1 MKISKIMSVV
11 SALTLSLAL
20 TSCGGDKA
28 NDNKDDNAK
37 APAET
42 SETAE
47 NKAEENKDG
56 EAETPTGETVKV
68 TMVTDEGGVN
78 DQSFNQGVWE
88 GLQKAKDELGIKADY
103 IESKDTKDY
112 TPNLETFADQEKN
125 LIVGAGFKMGG
136 AISEA
141 AQMYPETNY
150 AIVDVDVTVDKD
162 GNKIEAPTN
171 LLGIMF
177 RAQEPSFLV
186 GYIAGMTTETNKVGF
201 VGGQEGNIIWGFEYG
216 YKAGVDYAAKEK
228 GTDIEVLSQY
238 VGDFSDAQKGKSI
251 TATMYQNG
259 ADVVFHAAGG
269 AGEGV
274 IEAAK
279 EADKWVIGV
288 DRDQSDRAPEN
299 VLTSAMKNG
308 DVAVYQVVK
317 DMQEGKFEGGKTIE
331 LGLADGGAVGIAPTS
346 DKNVKPEILKAVD
359 EISEKIIS
367 GEIKVPYNEETYNQN
382 K

>member
-1 MKISKIMSVV
+1 MKKK
-11 SALTLSLAL
+11 LTLLAVL
-20 TSCGGDKA
+20 LMAMTLVACGGGNKKEA
-28 NDNKDDNAK
+28 DNKAANATK
-37 APAET
+37 
-42 SETAE
+42 
-47 NKAEENKDG
+47 EEST
-56 EAETPTGETVKV
+56 EAKTDVNVGF
-68 TMVTDEGGVN
+68 VTDEGGVN

-88 GLQKAKDELGIKADY
+88 GLQKAQKELGIKAEY

-125 LIVGAGFKMGG
+125 IIVGAGYKMGG
-136 AISEA
+136 NVAEA
-141 AQMYPETNY
+141 AGMYPEINY
-150 AIVDVDVTVDKD
+150 AIVDVDVTVDGN
-162 GNKIEAPTN
+162 GNKIEAPKN

-201 VGGQEGNIIWGFEYG
+201 VGGQESNIIWGFEYG
-216 YKAGVDYAAKEK
+216 YKAGVDYAAKER
-228 GTDIEVLSQY
+228 GTEIEVLSQY
-238 VGDFSDAQKGKSI
+238 VGNFSDAQKGKSI

-259 ADVVFHAAGG
+259 ADVVFHASGG

-279 EADKWVIGV
+279 EAGKWAIGV

-299 VLTSAMKNG
+299 VLTSAMKNA

-317 DMQEGKFEGGKTIE
+317 EMQEGKFEGGRTIE
-331 LGLADGGAVGIAPTS
+331 LGLADDGAVGIAPTS
-346 DKNVKPEILKAVD
+346 DKNVKPEVLKSVE
-359 EISEKIIS
+359 EISKKIVS
-367 GEIKVPYNEETYNQN
+367 GEIKVPYNEETYNEY

>member
-1 MKISKIMSVV
+1 MKKK
-11 SALTLSLAL
+11 LTLLAVL
-20 TSCGGDKA
+20 LMAMTLVACGGGNKKEA
-28 NDNKDDNAK
+28 DNKAANAAK
-37 APAET
+37 
-42 SETAE
+42 
-47 NKAEENKDG
+47 EEST
-56 EAETPTGETVKV
+56 EAKTDVNVGF
-68 TMVTDEGGVN
+68 VTDEGGVN

-88 GLQKAKDELGIKADY
+88 GLQKAQKELGIKAEY

-125 LIVGAGFKMGG
+125 LIVGAGYKMG
-136 AISEA
+136 ANVVEA
-141 AQMYPETNY
+141 AGMYPEINY
-150 AIVDVDVTVDKD
+150 AIVDADVTVDKN
-162 GNKIEAPTN
+162 GNKIEAPKN

-228 GTDIEVLSQY
+228 GTNIEVLSQY
-238 VGDFSDAQKGKSI
+238 VGNFSDAQKGKSI

-279 EADKWVIGV
+279 EADKWAIGV
-288 DRDQSDRAPEN
+288 DRDQNDRAPEN

-317 DMQEGKFEGGKTIE
+317 DIQEGKFEGGRTIE
-331 LGLADGGAVGIAPTS
+331 FGLADNGAVGIAPTS
-346 DKNVKPEILKAVD
+346 DKNVKPEILKKVD
-359 EISEKIIS
+359 EITKKIIS
-367 GEIKVPYNEETYNQN
+367 GEIKVPYNEETY
-382 K
+382 KEYK

>member
-1 MKISKIMSVV
+1 MKKKITLLSVLLI
-11 SALTLSLAL
+11 AMTLVA
-20 TSCGGDKA
+20 CGGGNKKEA
-28 NDNKDDNAK
+28 NANAENATKETNEAK
-37 APAET
+37 AEDI
-42 SETAE
+42 
-47 NKAEENKDG
+47 NVG
-56 EAETPTGETVKV
+56 F
-68 TMVTDEGGVN
+68 VTDEGGVN

-125 LIVGAGFKMGG
+125 LIVGAGYKMGG
-136 AISEA
+136 NVAEA

-150 AIVDVDVTVDKD
+150 AIVDVDVTVDEK

>member
-1 MKISKIMSVV
+1 MKKKF
-11 SALTLSLAL
+11 TLLAVL
-20 TSCGGDKA
+20 LMAMTLVACGGGNKKEA
-28 NDNKDDNAK
+28 N
-37 APAET
+37 
-42 SETAE
+42 
-47 NKAEENKDG
+47 NKAENATKEEST
-56 EAETPTGETVKV
+56 EAKTDVNVGF
-68 TMVTDEGGVN
+68 VTDEGGVN

-88 GLQKAKDELGIKADY
+88 GLQKAQKELGVKAEY

-125 LIVGAGFKMGG
+125 LIVGAGFKMG
-136 AISEA
+136 ANVAEA
-141 AQMYPETNY
+141 AGMYPEINY
-150 AIVDVDVTVDKD
+150 AIVDVDVTAGPD
-162 GNKIEAPTN
+162 GKVEAPKN

-216 YKAGVDYAAKEK
+216 YKAGVDYAAKER
-228 GTDIEVLSQY
+228 GTEIEVLSQY
-238 VGDFSDAQKGKSI
+238 VGNFSDAQKGKSI

-279 EADKWVIGV
+279 EAGKWAIGV

-299 VLTSAMKNG
+299 VLTSAMKNA

-317 DMQEGKFEGGKTIE
+317 EMQEGKFEGGRTIE
-331 LGLADGGAVGIAPTS
+331 LGLADDGAVGIAPTS
-346 DKNVKPEILKAVD
+346 DKNVKPEVLKSVE
-359 EISEKIIS
+359 EISKKIVS
-367 GEIKVPYNEETYNQN
+367 GEIKVPYNEETYNEY

>member
-1 MKISKIMSVV
+1 MKKKF
-11 SALTLSLAL
+11 TLLAVL
-20 TSCGGDKA
+20 LMAMTLVACGGG
-28 NDNKDDNAK
+28 NKKEAD
-37 APAET
+37 
-42 SETAE
+42 
-47 NKAEENKDG
+47 NKAENATKEEST
-56 EAETPTGETVKV
+56 EAKTDVNVGF
-68 TMVTDEGGVN
+68 VTDEGGVN

-88 GLQKAKDELGIKADY
+88 GLQKAQKELGIKAEY

-125 LIVGAGFKMGG
+125 IIVGAGYKMGG
-136 AISEA
+136 NVAEA
-141 AQMYPETNY
+141 AGMYPEINY
-150 AIVDVDVTVDKD
+150 AIVDVDVTVDGN
-162 GNKIEAPTN
+162 GNKIEAPKN

-201 VGGQEGNIIWGFEYG
+201 VGGQESNIIWGFEYG
-216 YKAGVDYAAKEK
+216 YKAGVDYAAKER
-228 GTDIEVLSQY
+228 GTEIEVLSQY
-238 VGDFSDAQKGKSI
+238 VGNFSDAQKGKSI

-279 EADKWVIGV
+279 EAGKWAIGV

-299 VLTSAMKNG
+299 VLTSAMKNA

-317 DMQEGKFEGGKTIE
+317 EMQEGKFEGGRTIE
-331 LGLADGGAVGIAPTS
+331 LGLADDGAVGIAPTS
-346 DKNVKPEILKAVD
+346 DKNVKPEVLKSVE
-359 EISEKIIS
+359 EISKKIVS
-367 GEIKVPYNEETYNQN
+367 GEIKVPYNEETYNEY

>member
-1 MKISKIMSVV
+1 MKKK
-11 SALTLSLAL
+11 LSLVAVL
-20 TSCGGDKA
+20 LLAMTLVACGGGNKKNAEKDA
-28 NDNKDDNAK
+28 NATNKETTEEAK
-37 APAET
+37 AT
-42 SETAE
+42 DV
-47 NKAEENKDG
+47 NVG
-56 EAETPTGETVKV
+56 F
-68 TMVTDEGGVN
+68 VTDEGGVN

-88 GLQKAKDELGIKADY
+88 GLQKAQKEIGIKAEY

-112 TPNLETFADQEKN
+112 TPNLETFVDQEKN
-125 LIVGAGFKMGG
+125 LIVGAGFKMGD

-141 AQMYPETNY
+141 AAMYPEINY
-150 AIVDVDVTVDKD
+150 AIVDVDVTAGPD
-162 GNKIEAPTN
+162 GKKVEAPKN

-186 GYIAGMTTETNKVGF
+186 GYIAGMTSETNKVGF

-216 YKAGVDYAAKEK
+216 YRAGVDYAAKEK
-228 GTDIEVLSQY
+228 GTNIEILSQY
-238 VGDFSDAQKGKSI
+238 VGNFTDAQKGKSI
-251 TATMYQNG
+251 TATMFQNG

-279 EADKWVIGV
+279 EAGKWAIGV

-331 LGLADGGAVGIAPTS
+331 LGLANDGAVGIAPTS
-346 DKNVKPEILKAVD
+346 DKNVKPEILKKVD
-359 EISEKIIS
+359 EITQKIIS
-367 GEIKVPYNEETYNQN
+367 GEIKVPYNEETYNQY

>member
-1 MKISKIMSVV
+1 MKKKF
-11 SALTLSLAL
+11 TLLAVL
-20 TSCGGDKA
+20 LMAMTLVACGGGNKKEA
-28 NDNKDDNAK
+28 N
-37 APAET
+37 
-42 SETAE
+42 
-47 NKAEENKDG
+47 NKAENATKEEST
-56 EAETPTGETVKV
+56 EAKTDVNVGF
-68 TMVTDEGGVN
+68 VTDEGGVN

-88 GLQKAKDELGIKADY
+88 GLQKAQKELGIKAEY

-125 LIVGAGFKMGG
+125 IIVGAGFKMGG
-136 AISEA
+136 NVAEA
-141 AQMYPETNY
+141 AGMYPEINY
-150 AIVDVDVTVDKD
+150 AIVDVDVTVDEK
-162 GNKIEAPTN
+162 GNKIEAPSN

-216 YKAGVDYAAKEK
+216 YKAGVDYAAKER
-228 GTDIEVLSQY
+228 GTEIEVLSQY
-238 VGDFSDAQKGKSI
+238 VGNFSDAQKGKSI

-279 EADKWVIGV
+279 EAGKWAIGV

-299 VLTSAMKNG
+299 VLTSAMKNA

-317 DMQEGKFEGGKTIE
+317 DMQEGKFEGGRTIE
-331 LGLADGGAVGIAPTS
+331 FGLSDDGAVGIAPTS
-346 DKNVKPEILKAVD
+346 DKNVKPEVLKSVE
-359 EISEKIIS
+359 EISKKIVS
-367 GEIKVPYNEETYNQN
+367 GEIKVPYNEETYNEY

>member
-1 MKISKIMSVV
+1 MKKKF
-11 SALTLSLAL
+11 TLLAVL
-20 TSCGGDKA
+20 LMAMTLVACGGGNKKEA
-28 NDNKDDNAK
+28 NNKVENATK
-37 APAET
+37 
-42 SETAE
+42 
-47 NKAEENKDG
+47 EEST
-56 EAETPTGETVKV
+56 EAKTDVNVGF
-68 TMVTDEGGVN
+68 VTDEGGVN

-88 GLQKAKDELGIKADY
+88 GLQKAQKELGIKAEY

-125 LIVGAGFKMGG
+125 IIVG
-136 AISEA
+136 
-141 AQMYPETNY
+141 PEINY
-150 AIVDVDVTVDKD
+150 AIVDVDVTAGPD
-162 GNKIEAPTN
+162 GKVEAPKN

-201 VGGQEGNIIWGFEYG
+201 VGGQESNIIWGFEYG
-216 YKAGVDYAAKEK
+216 YKAGVDYAAKER
-228 GTDIEVLSQY
+228 GTEIEVLSQY
-238 VGDFSDAQKGKSI
+238 VGNFSDAQKGKSI

-279 EADKWVIGV
+279 EAGKWAIGV

-299 VLTSAMKNG
+299 VLTSAMKNA

-317 DMQEGKFEGGKTIE
+317 DMQEGKFEGGRTIE
-331 LGLADGGAVGIAPTS
+331 FGLSDDGAVGIAPTS
-346 DKNVKPEILKAVD
+346 DKNVKPEVLKSVE
-359 EISEKIIS
+359 EISKKIVS
-367 GEIKVPYNEETYNQN
+367 GEIKVPYNEETYNEY

>member
-1 MKISKIMSVV
+1 MKKK
-11 SALTLSLAL
+11 LTLLAVL
-20 TSCGGDKA
+20 LMAMTLVACGGGNKKEA
-28 NDNKDDNAK
+28 DNKAANAAK
-37 APAET
+37 
-42 SETAE
+42 
-47 NKAEENKDG
+47 EEST
-56 EAETPTGETVKV
+56 EAKTDVNVGF
-68 TMVTDEGGVN
+68 VTDEGGVN

-88 GLQKAKDELGIKADY
+88 GLQKAQKELGIKAEY

-125 LIVGAGFKMGG
+125 LIVGAGYKMG
-136 AISEA
+136 ANVVEA
-141 AQMYPETNY
+141 AGMYPEINY
-150 AIVDVDVTVDKD
+150 AIVDADVTVDKN
-162 GNKIEAPTN
+162 GNKIEAPKN

-228 GTDIEVLSQY
+228 GTNIEVLSQY
-238 VGDFSDAQKGKSI
+238 VGNFSDAQKGKSI

-279 EADKWVIGV
+279 EVDKWAIGV
-288 DRDQSDRAPEN
+288 DRDQNDRAPEN

-317 DMQEGKFEGGKTIE
+317 DMQEGKFEGGRTIE
-331 LGLADGGAVGIAPTS
+331 FGLADNGAVGIAPTS
-346 DKNVKPEILKAVD
+346 DKNVKPEILKKVD
-359 EISEKIIS
+359 EITKKIIS
-367 GEIKVPYNEETYNQN
+367 GEIKVPYNEETYNEY

>member
-1 MKISKIMSVV
+1 MKKKF
-11 SALTLSLAL
+11 TLLAVL
-20 TSCGGDKA
+20 LMAMTLVACGGGNKKEA
-28 NDNKDDNAK
+28 N
-37 APAET
+37 
-42 SETAE
+42 
-47 NKAEENKDG
+47 NKAENATKEESI
-56 EAETPTGETVKV
+56 EAKTDVNVGF
-68 TMVTDEGGVN
+68 VTDEGGVN

-88 GLQKAKDELGIKADY
+88 GLQKAQKELGIKAEY

-125 LIVGAGFKMGG
+125 IIVGAGYKMGG
-136 AISEA
+136 NVAEA
-141 AQMYPETNY
+141 AGMYPEINY
-150 AIVDVDVTVDKD
+150 AIVDVDVTVDGN
-162 GNKIEAPTN
+162 GNKIEAPKN

-201 VGGQEGNIIWGFEYG
+201 VGGQESNIIWGFEYG
-216 YKAGVDYAAKEK
+216 YKAGVDYAAKER
-228 GTDIEVLSQY
+228 GTEIEVLSQY
-238 VGDFSDAQKGKSI
+238 VGNFSDAQKGKSI

-259 ADVVFHAAGG
+259 ADVVFHASGG

-279 EADKWVIGV
+279 EAGKWAIGV

-299 VLTSAMKNG
+299 VLTSAMKNA

-317 DMQEGKFEGGKTIE
+317 EMQEGKFEGGRTIE
-331 LGLADGGAVGIAPTS
+331 LGLADDGAVGIAPTS
-346 DKNVKPEILKAVD
+346 DKNVKPEVLKSVE
-359 EISEKIIS
+359 EISKKIVS
-367 GEIKVPYNEETYNQN
+367 GEIKVPYNEETYNEY

>member
-1 MKISKIMSVV
+1 MKKKF
-11 SALTLSLAL
+11 TLLAVL
-20 TSCGGDKA
+20 LMAMTLVACGGGNKKEA
-28 NDNKDDNAK
+28 N
-37 APAET
+37 
-42 SETAE
+42 
-47 NKAEENKDG
+47 NKAENATKEESI
-56 EAETPTGETVKV
+56 EAKTDVNVGF
-68 TMVTDEGGVN
+68 VTDEGGVN

-88 GLQKAKDELGIKADY
+88 GLQKAQKELGIKAEY

-125 LIVGAGFKMGG
+125 IIVGAGYKMGG
-136 AISEA
+136 NVAEA
-141 AQMYPETNY
+141 AGMYPEISY
-150 AIVDVDVTVDKD
+150 AIVDVDVTVDGN
-162 GNKIEAPTN
+162 GNKIEAPKN

-201 VGGQEGNIIWGFEYG
+201 VGGQESNIIWGFEYG
-216 YKAGVDYAAKEK
+216 YKAGVDYAAKER
-228 GTDIEVLSQY
+228 GTEIEVLSQY
-238 VGDFSDAQKGKSI
+238 VGNFSDAQKGKSI

-259 ADVVFHAAGG
+259 ADVVFHASGG

-279 EADKWVIGV
+279 EAGKWAIGV

-299 VLTSAMKNG
+299 VLTSAMKNA

-317 DMQEGKFEGGKTIE
+317 EMQEGKFEGGRTIE
-331 LGLADGGAVGIAPTS
+331 LGLADDGAVGIAPTS
-346 DKNVKPEILKAVD
+346 DKNVKPEVLKSVE
-359 EISEKIIS
+359 EISKKIVS
-367 GEIKVPYNEETYNQN
+367 GEIKVPYNEETYNEY

>member
-1 MKISKIMSVV
+1 MKKK
-11 SALTLSLAL
+11 LSLVAVL
-20 TSCGGDKA
+20 LLAMTLVACGGGNKKDAGKDA
-28 NDNKDDNAK
+28 NATNKKTTEEAK
-37 APAET
+37 T
-42 SETAE
+42 TDV
-47 NKAEENKDG
+47 NVG
-56 EAETPTGETVKV
+56 F
-68 TMVTDEGGVN
+68 VTDEGGVN

-88 GLQKAKDELGIKADY
+88 GLQKAQKELGVKAEY

-125 LIVGAGFKMGG
+125 LIVGAGFKMGD
-136 AISEA
+136 AIAEA
-141 AQMYPETNY
+141 AAMYPETNY
-150 AIVDVDVTVDKD
+150 AIVDVDVTAGKD
-162 GNKIEAPTN
+162 GKKVEAPKN

-186 GYIAGMTTETNKVGF
+186 GYIAGMTSETNKVGF

-216 YKAGVDYAAKEK
+216 YRAGVDYAAKEK
-228 GTDIEVLSQY
+228 GTNIEILSQY
-238 VGDFSDAQKGKSI
+238 VGNFTDAQKGKSI
-251 TATMYQNG
+251 TATMFQNG

-279 EADKWVIGV
+279 EAGKWAIGV

-308 DVAVYQVVK
+308 DVAIYQVVK

-331 LGLADGGAVGIAPTS
+331 LGLANDGAVGIAPTS
-346 DKNVKPEILKAVD
+346 DKNVKPEILKKVD
-359 EISEKIIS
+359 EITKKIIS
-367 GEIKVPYNEETYNQN
+367 GEIKVPYNKETYEQY

>member
-1 MKISKIMSVV
+1 MKKKITLLSVLLI
-11 SALTLSLAL
+11 AMTLVA
-20 TSCGGDKA
+20 CGGGNKKEA
-28 NDNKDDNAK
+28 NANAENATKETTEAK
-37 APAET
+37 AEDI
-42 SETAE
+42 
-47 NKAEENKDG
+47 NVG
-56 EAETPTGETVKV
+56 F
-68 TMVTDEGGVN
+68 VTDEGGVN

-88 GLQKAKDELGIKADY
+88 GLQKAKDELGINADY
-103 IESKDTKDY
+103 VESKDTKDY

-125 LIVGAGFKMGG
+125 LIIGAGFKMGG
-136 AISEA
+136 AIAEA
-141 AQMYPETNY
+141 AAMYPETNY

-346 DKNVKPEILKAVD
+346 DKNVKAEILKAVD

-367 GEIKVPYNEETYNQN
+367 GEIKVPYNEETYNQS

>member
-1 MKISKIMSVV
+1 MKKKF
-11 SALTLSLAL
+11 TLLAVL
-20 TSCGGDKA
+20 LMAMTLVACGGG
-28 NDNKDDNAK
+28 NKKEAD
-37 APAET
+37 
-42 SETAE
+42 
-47 NKAEENKDG
+47 NKAENATQKEEST
-56 EAETPTGETVKV
+56 EAKTDVNVGF
-68 TMVTDEGGVN
+68 VTDEGGVN

-88 GLQKAKDELGIKADY
+88 GLQKAQKELGIKAEY

-136 AISEA
+136 NVAEA
-141 AQMYPETNY
+141 AGMYPEINY
-150 AIVDVDVTVDKD
+150 AIVDVDVTVDEK

-216 YKAGVDYAAKEK
+216 YKAGVDYAAKER
-228 GTDIEVLSQY
+228 GTEIEVLSQY
-238 VGDFSDAQKGKSI
+238 VGNFSDAQKGKSI

-279 EADKWVIGV
+279 EAGKWAIGV

-299 VLTSAMKNG
+299 VLTSAMKNA

-317 DMQEGKFEGGKTIE
+317 EMQEGKFEGGRTIE
-331 LGLADGGAVGIAPTS
+331 LGLADDGAVGIAPTS
-346 DKNVKPEILKAVD
+346 DKNVKPEVLKSVE
-359 EISEKIIS
+359 EISKKIVS
-367 GEIKVPYNEETYNQN
+367 GEIKVPYNEETYNEY

>member
-1 MKISKIMSVV
+1 MKKKF
-11 SALTLSLAL
+11 TLLAVL
-20 TSCGGDKA
+20 LMAMTLVACGGGNKKEA
-28 NDNKDDNAK
+28 N
-37 APAET
+37 
-42 SETAE
+42 
-47 NKAEENKDG
+47 NKAENATKEEST
-56 EAETPTGETVKV
+56 EAKTDVNVGF
-68 TMVTDEGGVN
+68 VTDEGGVN

-88 GLQKAKDELGIKADY
+88 GLQKAQKELGIKAEY

-125 LIVGAGFKMGG
+125 IIVGAGYKMGG
-136 AISEA
+136 NVAEA
-141 AQMYPETNY
+141 AGMYPEINY
-150 AIVDVDVTVDKD
+150 AIVDVDVTVDEK
-162 GNKIEAPTN
+162 GNKIEAPSN

-201 VGGQEGNIIWGFEYG
+201 VGGQESNIIWGFEYG
-216 YKAGVDYAAKEK
+216 YKAGVDYAAKER
-228 GTDIEVLSQY
+228 GTEIEVLSQY
-238 VGDFSDAQKGKSI
+238 VGNFSDAQKGKSI
-251 TATMYQNG
+251 TATMYQND

-279 EADKWVIGV
+279 EAGKWAIGV

-299 VLTSAMKNG
+299 VLTSAMKNA

-317 DMQEGKFEGGKTIE
+317 DMQEGKFEGGRTIE
-331 LGLADGGAVGIAPTS
+331 FGLSDDGAVGIAPTS
-346 DKNVKPEILKAVD
+346 DKNVKPEVLKSVE
-359 EISEKIIS
+359 EISKKIVS
-367 GEIKVPYNEETYNQN
+367 GEIKVPYNEETYNEY

>member
-1 MKISKIMSVV
+1 MKKKF
-11 SALTLSLAL
+11 TLLAVL
-20 TSCGGDKA
+20 LMAMTLVACGGGNKKEA
-28 NDNKDDNAK
+28 N
-37 APAET
+37 
-42 SETAE
+42 
-47 NKAEENKDG
+47 NKAENATKEEST
-56 EAETPTGETVKV
+56 EAKTDVNVGF
-68 TMVTDEGGVN
+68 VTDEGGVN

-88 GLQKAKDELGIKADY
+88 GLQKAQKELGIKAEY

-125 LIVGAGFKMGG
+125 LIVGAGYKMGG
-136 AISEA
+136 NVAEA
-141 AQMYPETNY
+141 AGMYPEINY
-150 AIVDVDVTVDKD
+150 AIVDADVTVDKN
-162 GNKIEAPTN
+162 GNKIEAPKN

-216 YKAGVDYAAKEK
+216 YKAGVDYAAKER
-228 GTDIEVLSQY
+228 GTEIEVLSQY
-238 VGDFSDAQKGKSI
+238 VGNFSDAQKGKSI

-279 EADKWVIGV
+279 EAGKWAIGV

-299 VLTSAMKNG
+299 VLTSAMKNA

-317 DMQEGKFEGGKTIE
+317 DMQEGKFEGGRTIE
-331 LGLADGGAVGIAPTS
+331 FGLSDDGAVGIAPTS
-346 DKNVKPEILKAVD
+346 DKNVKPEVLKSVE
-359 EISEKIIS
+359 EISKKIVS
-367 GEIKVPYNEETYNQN
+367 GEIKVPYNEETYNEY

>member
-1 MKISKIMSVV
+1 MKKKITLLSVLLI
-11 SALTLSLAL
+11 AMTLVA
-20 TSCGGDKA
+20 CGGGNKKEA
-28 NDNKDDNAK
+28 NANAENATKETTEAK
-37 APAET
+37 AEDI
-42 SETAE
+42 
-47 NKAEENKDG
+47 NVG
-56 EAETPTGETVKV
+56 F
-68 TMVTDEGGVN
+68 VTDEGGVN

-88 GLQKAKDELGIKADY
+88 GLQKAKDELGINADY
-103 IESKDTKDY
+103 VESKDTKDY

-136 AISEA
+136 NVAEA
-141 AQMYPETNY
+141 AGMYPEINY
-150 AIVDVDVTVDKD
+150 AIVDDDVTVDEK
-162 GNKIEAPTN
+162 GNKIEAPKN

-367 GEIKVPYNEETYNQN
+367 GEIKVPYNEETYNQS